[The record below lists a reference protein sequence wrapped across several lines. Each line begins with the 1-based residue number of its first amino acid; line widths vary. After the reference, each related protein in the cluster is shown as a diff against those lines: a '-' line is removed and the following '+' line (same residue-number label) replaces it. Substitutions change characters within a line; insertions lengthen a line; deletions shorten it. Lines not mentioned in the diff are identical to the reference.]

1 MVTTTSEYAIRAVG
15 KDFKINIL
23 NSSMKSI
30 SGNLSV
36 HQRFPHL
43 GRSKTKLMS
52 YYTTLF
58 NRILVEILANSR
70 CFS

>member
-36 HQRFPHL
+36 HQCFPHL
-43 GRSKTKLMS
+43 GRSKTKLMP